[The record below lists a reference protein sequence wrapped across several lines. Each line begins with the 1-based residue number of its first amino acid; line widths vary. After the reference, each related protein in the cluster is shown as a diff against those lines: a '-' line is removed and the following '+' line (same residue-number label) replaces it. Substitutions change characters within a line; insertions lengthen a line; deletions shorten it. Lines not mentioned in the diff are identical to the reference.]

1 MRLFRTEWLLV
12 PSFTLVLSS
21 AYLGLVPLSLWLG
34 VILLLMMMISTLRF
48 VAFTKLWTQ
57 APLKKRLKLMSLS
70 VSLVYAV
77 LLYVAFV
84 LLYQILLT
92 LVIA

>member
-1 MRLFRTEWLLV
+1 MRLFKVEWV
-12 PSFTLVLSS
+12 IIPTFALVLS
-21 AYLGLVPLSLWLG
+21 ATYLGWLPLTLWLG
-34 VILLLMMMISTLRF
+34 FFMLLLMMGSTLRF
-48 VAFTKLWTQ
+48 VAYTKLGTQ
-57 APLKKRLKLMSLS
+57 APLKKRLKLVSLS

-92 LVIA
+92 LVVA